1 MRKKVPNAYF
11 DCNCMIRD
19 PNKYVEE
26 FSKSGA
32 NRMCFHIESEI
43 DSLEKLIYKIKEN
56 NMRVGVAVKPKTIID
71 HTILKFLDQKLIDMI
86 LVMSVG

>member
-1 MRKKVPNAYF
+1 
-11 DCNCMIRD
+11 MIRD

-32 NRMCFHIESEI
+32 DQMCFHIESEI
-43 DSLEKLIYKIKEN
+43 DSIEKLIHKIKEN

-71 HTILKFLDQKLIDMI
+71 HTILKFLDLKLIDMI